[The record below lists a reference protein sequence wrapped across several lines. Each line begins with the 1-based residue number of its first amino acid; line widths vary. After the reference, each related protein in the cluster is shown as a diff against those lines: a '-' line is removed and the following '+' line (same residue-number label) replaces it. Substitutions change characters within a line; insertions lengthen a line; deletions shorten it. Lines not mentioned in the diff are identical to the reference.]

1 MPVDFL
7 TTEQKNSY
15 GQFNGEP
22 NDVQL
27 ARYFHLDEADL
38 AFITQRRGE
47 HNRFGVALQLGCVRF
62 LGTFLIDLSQVPTNT
77 QWFVA
82 RQLNITNIGIL
93 SDYSQRETTRRE
105 HTALIRNQYGYRE
118 FVWPWS
124 FRLSRLLYSRSWIS
138 NERPSLLFDLA
149 TGWLV
154 QHKILLPGAST
165 LTRLISQIRD
175 RAENRLWQ
183 QLSSLPNSEQQA
195 K

>member
-62 LGTFLIDLSQVPTNT
+62 LGTFLIDLNQIPTNT

-105 HTALIRNQYGYRE
+105 HTALIRNQLKT
-118 FVWPWS
+118 VP
-124 FRLSRLLYSRSWIS
+124 RLSNIYRIRYATAVGVLFQIENLINDTKSLTCQISHTRLLNIKSLKASAHGVVINTKRSFQSMCPMFKW
-138 NERPSLLFDLA
+138 
-149 TGWLV
+149 G
-154 QHKILLPGAST
+154 
-165 LTRLISQIRD
+165 QIYI
-175 RAENRLWQ
+175 A
-183 QLSSLPNSEQQA
+183 
-195 K
+195 

>member
-15 GQFNGEP
+15 GQFNREP

-82 RQLNITNIGIL
+82 R
-93 SDYSQRETTRRE
+93 
-105 HTALIRNQYGYRE
+105 H
-118 FVWPWS
+118 
-124 FRLSRLLYSRSWIS
+124 
-138 NERPSLLFDLA
+138 
-149 TGWLV
+149 
-154 QHKILLPGAST
+154 
-165 LTRLISQIRD
+165 
-175 RAENRLWQ
+175 
-183 QLSSLPNSEQQA
+183 
-195 K
+195 